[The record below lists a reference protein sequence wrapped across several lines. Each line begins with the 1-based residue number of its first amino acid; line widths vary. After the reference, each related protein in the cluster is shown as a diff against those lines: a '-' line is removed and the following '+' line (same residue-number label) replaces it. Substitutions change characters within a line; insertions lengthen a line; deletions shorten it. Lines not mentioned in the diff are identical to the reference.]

1 MTTQT
6 TIKVTVTF
14 PLGKEGDPLKED
26 VTSSTV
32 VGEVLTQAKAH
43 FGAVD
48 EPNVVWYL
56 TVHGAKQDAGTT
68 IGQVAGEAEAVSFR
82 LVKEITQG

>member
-1 MTTQT
+1 MTAQT

-26 VTSSTV
+26 VAASTV
-32 VGEVLTQAKAH
+32 VREVLTQAKAH

-56 TVHGAKQDAGTT
+56 TAHGAKQDASMTV
-68 IGQVAGEAEAVSFR
+68 GQVAGEAEAVSFR

>member
-1 MTTQT
+1 MTAHT
-6 TIKVTVTF
+6 TVKVTVTF
-14 PLGKEGDPLKED
+14 PLGKEGNPLKED
-26 VTSSTV
+26 VASSTT

-56 TVHGAKQDAGTT
+56 TAHGTKQDAGTT
-68 IGQVAGEAEAVSFR
+68 VGQVAGEAEAVSFR